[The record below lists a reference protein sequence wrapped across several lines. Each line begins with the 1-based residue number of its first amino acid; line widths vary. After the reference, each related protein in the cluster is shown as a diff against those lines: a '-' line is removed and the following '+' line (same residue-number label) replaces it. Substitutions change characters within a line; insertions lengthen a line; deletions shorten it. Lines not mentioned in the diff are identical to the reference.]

1 MNAKTHRFMKRN
13 APTFYKYD
21 YFQLELISS
30 HLQEKHFIS
39 PEKIKLD
46 WYLVLYPDNTI
57 LGIYEK
63 IDYRAFCKKFIVH
76 SPDVMICDESNLP
89 LLIVELDGKIHHE
102 SNKKRN
108 RTKRRNKNYH
118 LANIP
123 YIIINSDD
131 VTSDDS
137 WRKFLDEEIHETFGD
152 DICDILNSKMR

>member
-1 MNAKTHRFMKRN
+1 MQKN
-13 APTFYKYD
+13 APTIYKYD
-21 YFQLELISS
+21 YFQLQLIALY
-30 HLQEKHFIS
+30 LQEKHFIS
-39 PEKIKLD
+39 HENIKLD

-63 IDYRAFCKKFIVH
+63 IDSRSFSKKFIVH
-76 SPDVMICDESNLP
+76 SPDVLICDESNLP

-123 YIIINSDD
+123 CIVINSDD
-131 VTSDDS
+131 LKSDES
-137 WRKFLDEEIHETFGD
+137 WRKFLDDEIHEIFGD
-152 DICDILNSKMR
+152 DICEIIHSKEEASQ